1 MAACPYHVRL
11 FNWYDPVWPDGM
23 EQSLNPDVSVRMRGV
38 VEKCSFCYH
47 RYQSAKD
54 QAYIEGRDDI
64 EEDEYQTAC
73 VQACPAG
80 AIIFGDLNNPH
91 HKVHQVAMPDMG
103 NGGKS
108 RNPKA
113 FRLLER
119 LGTNTKV
126 YYLSRREWVRKLGD
140 NFIKQTGNV

>member
-1 MAACPYHVRL
+1 VRL

-54 QAYIEGRDDI
+54 KAYIEGRDDI

-73 VQACPAG
+73 TQACPAG
-80 AIIFGDLNNPH
+80 AITFGDLNNTH
-91 HKVHQVAMPDMG
+91 HKVHQLAMPDLR

-126 YYLSRREWVRKLGD
+126 YYLSSREWVRKLGD